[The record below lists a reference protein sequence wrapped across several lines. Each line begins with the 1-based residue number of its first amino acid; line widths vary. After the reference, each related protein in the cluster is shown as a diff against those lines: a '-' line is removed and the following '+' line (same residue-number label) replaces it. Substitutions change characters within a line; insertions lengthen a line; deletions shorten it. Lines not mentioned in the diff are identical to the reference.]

1 MMSRAQLTSTVEQSS
16 GGVVAP
22 FLAGKNKII
31 NGDFGIWQ
39 RGTSGFATGGAYNAD
54 RWRTYCDG
62 GGGATYSVSQQS
74 LSAGAIAGV
83 DTPYCWQLNQ
93 SVAGSGGT
101 LNLLYQLIENVQTLA
116 GQTATLSFYAK
127 SDATRTAL
135 VPVVTQNFGSGGS
148 SNASTTVTATASS
161 PANLTTSWQ
170 RFSYNVVLPSISGK
184 TIGTSSYVEIDI
196 KLPINTT
203 QTTQITGVQLEAGSV
218 ATPFTTA
225 SGTLQGELAACQR
238 YYQRWTATAANAPIV
253 NGCYYSS
260 VFHAI
265 YPFKVTMRTTPSMN
279 ASSYSQWSI
288 NAGTTYYNPG
298 GSLGFG
304 IITPD
309 TTEFYVGTT
318 SSPSGG
324 TAGYLYAGLNS
335 YVEMSAEL

>member
-1 MMSRAQLTSTVEQSS
+1 MSRAQLTSTVEQNI
-16 GGVVAP
+16 GGAVSPYV
-22 FLAGKNKII
+22 AGKNKII

-54 RWRTYCDG
+54 RWKTYCDG

-203 QTTQITGVQLEAGSV
+203 QTTQITGVQVEAGSV

-225 SGTLQGELAACQR
+225 TGTLSGELAACQR
-238 YYQRWTATAANAPIV
+238 YYYPIATAIYQPIGV
-253 NGCYYSS
+253 GWNMTSTS
-260 VFHAI
+260 AEAFVTF
-265 YPFKVTMRTTPSMN
+265 PVTMRTAPSLSATTGTGIYILYRNGASNSFNSFTADLISTN
-279 ASSYSQWSI
+279 AAAI
-288 NAGTTYYNPG
+288 FNNAQI
-298 GSLGFG
+298 S
-304 IITPD
+304 
-309 TTEFYVGTT
+309 
-318 SSPSGG
+318 G
-324 TAGYLYAGLNS
+324 TAGQAGLIYTNS
-335 YVEMSAEL
+335 AATVAFSAEL

>member
-1 MMSRAQLTSTVEQSS
+1 MSRSQVPSTVEQNT
-16 GGVVAP
+16 GGAVSPYV
-22 FLAGKNKII
+22 AGKNKII

-54 RWRTYCDG
+54 RWKTYCDG

-225 SGTLQGELAACQR
+225 TGTLSGELAACQR
-238 YYQRWTATAANAPIV
+238 YYYLHVSGNTLPIC
-253 NGCYYSS
+253 NTGNYSS
-260 VFHAI
+260 TLAI
-265 YPFKVTMRTTPSMN
+265 GWLGFPVTMRTVPTLVA
-279 ASSYSQWSI
+279 ASGSAYYSI
-288 NAGTTYYNPG
+288 DVGGTGLTFSAPTIG
-298 GSLGFG
+298 AAS
-304 IITPD
+304 
-309 TTEFYVGTT
+309 TT
-318 SSPSGG
+318 SVRLDSAVTGATVG
-324 TAGYLYAGLNS
+324 YAGYLRTSNASASVAFNS
-335 YVEMSAEL
+335 EL